1 MTPPPYTGTA
11 TAPALVTVV
20 QPAEPARKAV
30 NPLEVA
36 AAFRCVSLISN
47 SIAAMP
53 LYYERRRGDVFVPF
67 AESPLYDMLTVEP
80 NARQSAFDLVRAA
93 VRRMLLDGVAY
104 LLPVRDASG
113 AVSSLELRAGSRDDL
128 TGRYTLTPL
137 DGDTLGGIVTVD
149 EGEVIVLRYLS
160 GDGIHTEVPGEY
172 AAAALRLAREAEE
185 ESRARIADGGVPR
198 VLISTEQTMLGT
210 GQMVEEGLRST
221 AQALDYQSRV
231 SRSRIIGLPPG
242 VKAQQLG
249 ATSADLQL
257 QPAREF
263 VVRDICRF
271 YGVPPS
277 FVFSDSSSNY
287 KSAEMAG
294 VDFLTNTLDPMLR
307 GIECELQRKL
317 TPRKL
322 RGRVRFRFDREARTA
337 ADLDSRARYLQ
348 TMQGTGAFTVND
360 IRRRQ
365 NLPPVAGGDMP
376 LVSANL
382 RTIGDAAGGDA
393 AV

>member
-1 MTPPPYTGTA
+1 MAPPPYTGTA

-20 QPAEPARKAV
+20 QPADHARKAV
-30 NPLEVA
+30 SPLEVA

-53 LYYERRRGDVFVPF
+53 LYYERRRGDVYVPF
-67 AESPLYDMLTVEP
+67 AESPLYDILTVEP

-113 AVSSLELRAGSRDDL
+113 SVSSLELRAGSRDDL
-128 TGRYTLTPL
+128 TGRYTLAPL
-137 DGDTLGGIVTVD
+137 DGDTVGGIVTVD

-160 GDGIHTEVPGEY
+160 GDGIHTEAPGGY
-172 AAAALRLAREAEE
+172 ASAALRLAREAEE

-198 VLISTEQTMLGT
+198 VLISTEQTQLGT
-210 GQMVEEGLRST
+210 GQMVEEGLRNT

-231 SRSRIIGLPPG
+231 SRSRIIGVPPG

-348 TMQGTGAFTVND
+348 TMQGTGAYTVND
-360 IRRRQ
+360 IRRMQ
-365 NLPPVAGGDMP
+365 NLSPVEGGDVP

-393 AV
+393 TV